1 MTAKTYPRG
10 TLRALVET
18 SLVTPATRKAL
29 VSRLAP
35 DDASSPPPD
44 SQPRFFDPEAF
55 DTLRAACARL
65 IPQADRPRPVQLAC
79 ALDARLAEGQGDGW
93 RYNQMPP
100 DGEAHRRGLLGLNES
115 ARAMFGESFYE
126 LDASRQDEVLLAV
139 QRNEAQGETWK
150 TLPAR
155 RFFEELLAE
164 LAERYYSDPSTQ
176 DEIGYAGYADAHG
189 WLAVG
194 LNELEAHEPRAIE
207 DMVDERARSIGRG

>member
-10 TLRALVET
+10 TVRALVET
-18 SLVTPATRKAL
+18 NLVTPATRKAL
-29 VSRLAP
+29 VSRLVP
-35 DDASSPPPD
+35 DDAPPPPV
-44 SQPRFFDPEAF
+44 SKPRFFDAEAF
-55 DTLRAACARL
+55 DTLRAACDRL
-65 IPQADRPRPVQLAC
+65 IPQADRTHPVQLAG
-79 ALDARLAEGQGDGW
+79 ALDERLAEGKGDGW

-115 ARAMFGESFYE
+115 AHAMFGEAFYE

-139 QRNEAQGETWK
+139 QRNEAQGQTWK
-150 TLPAR
+150 TLPAQ

-164 LAERYYSDPSTQ
+164 LAECYYSDPLTQ
-176 DEIGYAGYADAHG
+176 EEIGYVGFADAHG

-207 DMVDERARSIGRG
+207 DMADERARSIGRG